1 MYTAYPAGYIVTQGP
16 DGVPVAIPVQ
26 AGGGIRAVE
35 PSGAQGNQPPVIL
48 RPVSR
53 AAAGQP
59 VTAQSPPYDGMP
71 STVLLPP
78 EEEEPPTYAQA
89 VSRYEDCVFMSP
101 GSHELL
107 VSLKKAN
114 ILKIESFF
122 FGGGEGGVGGRVFF
136 SPLHIY
142 EKPQVKHK
150 LTFQN
155 LLLFKSLFKK
165 LRLK

>member
-101 GSHELL
+101 CSHELL

-114 ILKIESFF
+114 ILIIESFF
-122 FGGGEGGVGGRVFF
+122 WGGGGWSGWEGFF